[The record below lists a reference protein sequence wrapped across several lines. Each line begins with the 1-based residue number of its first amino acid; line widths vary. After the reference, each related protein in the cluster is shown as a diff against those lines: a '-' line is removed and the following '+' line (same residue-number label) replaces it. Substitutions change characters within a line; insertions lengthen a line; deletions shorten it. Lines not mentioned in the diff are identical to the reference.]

1 MIAVNRPKRRIERSV
16 LNRSRPSD
24 GLKRR
29 SENFIAGLCRSP
41 RTAYD
46 SVPMALRTF
55 SLAQARRLA
64 LAAQGFDNRDHR
76 EARAL
81 ARPAGRQALRRV
93 MDRLHLLQLDS
104 VPVIT
109 RTQYLPAYSRC
120 GHYPHQVLDQIAYI
134 RDEWFE
140 AWAHEA
146 SLVPVRLE
154 PLLRWQKQRARR
166 GQMWRSVW
174 QAASRE
180 SDYIARV
187 LLEVRERGPV
197 RACDLSD
204 PRPRKVAGGW
214 ARGSLGAVALDWLFR
229 VGELGIRR
237 TGNFEKSF
245 DVIDRIVPAAIL
257 NQPTPSEHEALAELL
272 MLACKASGV
281 ATAEDLIDYFRLP
294 VVPAR
299 AALNDLVHAGCVA
312 RCEVQGWAKPA
323 YHLPDVRLPR
333 TVHARA
339 LLSPFDPVVWYRDR
353 AERLFNFEHR
363 LEIYTPERKRRWGY
377 YVLPFLMGEQIVARV
392 DLKND
397 RPASVLRVPAAHLEA
412 GHDAHQ
418 VADSLA
424 AELRL
429 LAHFLGA
436 SRIVVGRRGNLIDML
451 RLAVRASS

>member
-1 MIAVNRPKRRIERSV
+1 MIALRY
-16 LNRSRPSD
+16 
-24 GLKRR
+24 
-29 SENFIAGLCRSP
+29 
-41 RTAYD
+41 RTRV
-46 SVPMALRTF
+46 SFLMALRTF
-55 SLAQARRLA
+55 SIGQARRLA
-64 LAAQGFDNRDHR
+64 LAAQGFDNKDHHQ
-76 EARAL
+76 ARGL
-81 ARPAGRQALRRV
+81 ARPASPRALRQV

-109 RTQYLPAYSRC
+109 RTQYLPVYSRR
-120 GHYPHQVLDQIAYI
+120 GHYRHEMLDQIAYA

-146 SLVPVRLE
+146 SLVPIRFE
-154 PLLRWQKQRARR
+154 PLLRWQKQRARQ

-187 LLEVRERGPV
+187 LAEVRQRGPV
-197 RACDLSD
+197 RAAELSD
-204 PRPRKVAGGW
+204 PRPRKSAGGW

-257 NQPTPSEHEALAELL
+257 NQPTPAEHEALAQLL
-272 MLACKASGV
+272 LLACKAYGV

-299 AALNDLVHAGCVA
+299 LALSDLVHSGCLVQ
-312 RCEVQGWAKPA
+312 CQVQGWARPA
-323 YHLPDVRLPR
+323 YHLPGTRAPR
-333 TVHARA
+333 VIKARA

-397 RPASVLRVPAAHLEA
+397 RPASVLRVLAAHLES

-429 LAHFLGA
+429 MAHFLGA
-436 SRIVVGRRGNLIDML
+436 SRVVVGRRGNLIDLL
-451 RLAVRASS
+451 RLAVRSA